1 MDGIPEALART
12 VVEMHGPEGA
22 RWLECLEAI
31 LAECGKRWSLEI
43 SAPFEPLSY
52 NYVAPAVRA
61 DGADVVLK
69 AGVPGGELSTE
80 IEALRTFGGRGSV
93 RLLEADPDAGVLLLE
108 RLSPGVPLTTLPD
121 EPATRAAVRVM
132 RGLWRP
138 VPPGHAFPTI
148 EDWGLG
154 FKRLRARFGGPGPFP
169 ARLLEAA
176 ETLFADLA
184 ASAAPPVLLHGDL
197 HHRNI
202 LAAERQ
208 PWLAID
214 PKGVVGEPAYEVGA
228 LLRNPM
234 PELLEEAQPGRLLH
248 RRVDQLAAELGLD
261 RERLVGWGVAQAVLA
276 GWWSCED
283 HGRGWEPWVAC
294 AEALASL
301 PSSRA

>member
-12 VVEMHGPEGA
+12 VVEMHGAEGV
-22 RWLECLEAI
+22 RWLERLETI
-31 LAECGKRWSLEI
+31 LGEHERRWALEVL
-43 SAPFEPLSY
+43 APFESLSY

-61 DGADVVLK
+61 DGTGAVLK
-69 AGVPGGELSTE
+69 AGVPGGELAAE
-80 IEALRTFGGRGSV
+80 VEALRAFGGRGSV

-108 RLSPGVPLTTLPD
+108 RLQPGVPLTTLPD
-121 EPATRAAVRVM
+121 EPATRAAAEVM
-132 RGLWRP
+132 RRLWRP
-138 VPPGHAFPTI
+138 VPPGHAFPAI

-154 FKRLRARFGGPGPFP
+154 FERLRARFGGPGPFP

-197 HHRNI
+197 HHQNI
-202 LAAERQ
+202 LAAERE

-234 PELLEEAQPGRLLH
+234 PELLREAQLGRLLR
-248 RRVDQLAAELGLD
+248 RRVDQLAEELGWD
-261 RERLVGWGVAQAVLA
+261 RERLIGWGVAQAVLA

-283 HGRGWEPWVAC
+283 HRHGWEPWIAC
-294 AEALASL
+294 AEVLASL
-301 PSSRA
+301 LPSAT